1 MILSEQTPA
10 ADETASAAETAGLDT
25 QLKEITAERDR
36 HAADKLELITKAS
49 ALSKELDAARAQL
62 ATVSAE
68 RDDLRRK
75 RDAAVAERNAVAS
88 ERDAAAAA
96 RDEAAAERDRL
107 VAEAAAASQENAR
120 LSEKL
125 ASAAGKPDP
134 VEVFT
139 DLAAEKTKALVAW
152 TRSKIPADSPALP
165 WFDRTVETTTKAGC
179 IAVKTTRDVSRWLA
193 PRIAEAYGWA
203 KPRAL
208 ELYAKAKS
216 ALDEKAEKK
225 N

>member
-10 ADETASAAETAGLDT
+10 ANETASAAETGLDT

-36 HAADKLELITKAS
+36 HAADKIELVTKAS
-49 ALSKELDAARAQL
+49 ALAKELEAARAQL

-75 RDAAVAERNAVAS
+75 RDAAVV
-88 ERDAAAAA
+88 ERDTAAAA
-96 RDEAAAERDRL
+96 RDEAAIARDRL
-107 VAEAAAASQENAR
+107 AAEAAAATQEIAR
-120 LSEKL
+120 LSETL
-125 ASAAGKPDP
+125 ASASGKPDP

-139 DLAAEKTKALVAW
+139 DLATEKTKALVAW
-152 TRSKIPADSPALP
+152 TRSKIPAESPALP
-165 WFDRTVETTTKAGC
+165 WFDRTVETSTKAGC

-193 PRIAEAYGWA
+193 PRLADAYAWG

-208 ELYAKAKS
+208 ELYAKAK
-216 ALDEKAEKK
+216 AAVAEKK
-225 N
+225 S

>member
-75 RDAAVAERNAVAS
+75 RDAAVAER
-88 ERDAAAAA
+88 DAAAAA

-134 VEVFT
+134 VEVFI
-139 DLAAEKTKALVAW
+139 DLATEKTKALVAW
-152 TRSKIPADSPALP
+152 TRSKIPADSAALP

-193 PRIAEAYGWA
+193 PRLAEAYGWA

-208 ELYAKAKS
+208 ELYAKAK
-216 ALDEKAEKK
+216 AELAKK
-225 N
+225 S